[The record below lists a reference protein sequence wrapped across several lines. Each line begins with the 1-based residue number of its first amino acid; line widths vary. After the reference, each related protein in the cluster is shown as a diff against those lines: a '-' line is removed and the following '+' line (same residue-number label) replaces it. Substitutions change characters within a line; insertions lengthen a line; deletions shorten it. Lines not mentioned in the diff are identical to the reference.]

1 MECQHLC
8 FVTHAVSAH
17 RVSIAYL
24 CSVDEGGGITYYGRQ

>member
-1 MECQHLC
+1 MDAKAQHWR

-24 CSVDEGGGITYYGRQ
+24 CSVDEGGGG